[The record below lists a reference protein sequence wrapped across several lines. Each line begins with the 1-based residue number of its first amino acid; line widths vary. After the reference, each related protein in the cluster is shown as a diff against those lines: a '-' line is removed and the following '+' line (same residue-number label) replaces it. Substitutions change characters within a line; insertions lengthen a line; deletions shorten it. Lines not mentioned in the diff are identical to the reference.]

1 MMDHYDWNGRL
12 LDEPD
17 DEPAVTMSEAEFQ
30 RKFLITVV
38 CRECGQETKVLNE
51 GHDSDDRCVDCL
63 RKERRKLQI
72 GDWPTDE
79 ILF

>member
-1 MMDHYDWNGRL
+1 MDYTFWQDI
-12 LDEPD
+12 DPD
-17 DEPAVTMSEAEFQ
+17 DYEVEPEIPAERFE
-30 RKFLITVV
+30 REFLITVV